1 MPLTSWPRYL
11 LGACREVMTKLGDTP
26 LTHEEVD
33 DMMRTSGV
41 RGDGEITLE
50 EFKTMLLNNN

>member
-1 MPLTSWPRYL
+1 MLD
-11 LGACREVMTKLGDTP
+11 ACREVMTKLGDTP

>member
-1 MPLTSWPRYL
+1 VD
-11 LGACREVMTKLGDTP
+11 VML
-26 LTHEEVD
+26 
-33 DMMRTSGV
+33 RTSGV